1 MDLIFLLR
9 VIIFTVSFIAL
20 ILVAFVYSCVY
31 NHLEDKDKAI
41 AVISILL
48 LLIICICTKV

>member
-9 VIIFTVSFIAL
+9 VIIFTISFIAL
-20 ILVAFVYSCVY
+20 ILVAFIYSCVFD
-31 NHLEDKDKAI
+31 HLEDRDKAI

-48 LLIICICTKV
+48 LLIICICTKS

>member
-1 MDLIFLLR
+1 MDILILLK
-9 VIIFTVSFIAL
+9 VIIFTLSFIAL

-48 LLIICICTKV
+48 LLIICVCTKS